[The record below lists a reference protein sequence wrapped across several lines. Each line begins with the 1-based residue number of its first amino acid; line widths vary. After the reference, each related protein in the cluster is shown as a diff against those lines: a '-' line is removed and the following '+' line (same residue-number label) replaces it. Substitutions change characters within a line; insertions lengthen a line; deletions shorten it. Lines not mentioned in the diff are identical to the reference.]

1 MSWPGPSHSYSL
13 AIYTDSRAA
22 DNALIC
28 PCARDSR
35 HRDCY
40 QHGLVHH
47 KFGLYSSYPSPQ
59 IHTTSSI
66 LPSLFQRNRDW
77 WQQRSN
83 THPPLSPPPSLVPCI
98 GFSQSPSQP
107 LSPFQ
112 ARTAAAAPNSSFLPP
127 VNTEPILSQSVNP
140 QPS

>member
-13 AIYTDSRAA
+13 ANYTDSRAA
-22 DNALIC
+22 DNALMQDS

-40 QHGLVHH
+40 QNELVHH

-83 THPPLSPPPSLVPCI
+83 AHPPPSPPPSLVPCI
-98 GFSQSPSQP
+98 GFSQSPGQP

-112 ARTAAAAPNSSFLPP
+112 ARLVLQLPP
-127 VNTEPILSQSVNP
+127 TLPAYCP
-140 QPS
+140 